1 MQNFD
6 LSHHIPAHWQQEWLS
21 PFFASPSNS
30 HKKNSA
36 THSVTLSRNSKHQFQ
51 YQIPIKMDFEYQS
64 QGRDQYTS
72 IKFQIL
78 NNQENNNIHVATEC
92 IMDIKEQVWSLL
104 ESKILQSTPLLPP
117 KKLVLS
123 LDGAQRMIFC
133 FEDTFVTIKFPF
145 NLYQHWCIVTA
156 HAQPYS
162 HYAITME
169 MESAEYY
176 SPQAE
181 WAIVDE
187 TETRLE
193 NTDEDL
199 LLWSHKDAARCVLY
213 PSMPSNT
220 YKSG

>member
-1 MQNFD
+1 
-6 LSHHIPAHWQQEWLS
+6 
-21 PFFASPSNS
+21 
-30 HKKNSA
+30 
-36 THSVTLSRNSKHQFQ
+36 
-51 YQIPIKMDFEYQS
+51 
-64 QGRDQYTS
+64 
-72 IKFQIL
+72 
-78 NNQENNNIHVATEC
+78 
-92 IMDIKEQVWSLL
+92 MDIKEQVWSLL